1 MNQSAAVNTSITLS
15 WKGSYS
21 AEQSSQ
27 NRAIRF
33 KRYPQN
39 NSSAVVQIG
48 IASILPLITGLDTNY
63 QSPFKPRIAV
73 IESASALSEPAIT
86 IQDVT
91 KQDEAFYRIEV
102 FIGTATVA
110 SHTIFLMVFGN
121 YVHSTC
127 YVCVMIFILLPRTK
141 SLTNFQFKCLHSN

>member
-1 MNQSAAVNTSITLS
+1 MLGRLTLPEGFQWTEKEVNQSIAVNQSVTLS
-15 WKGSYS
+15 WKGTYS
-21 AEQSSQ
+21 DGQSSQ

-48 IASILPLITGLDTNY
+48 VASVFPQAAGPDTNY

-73 IESASALSEPAIT
+73 IESASALTEPAIT

-102 FIGTATVA
+102 FIGSAVVA
-110 SHTIFLMVFGN
+110 SHTVFLTVFGN
-121 YVHSTC
+121 YLHFIC
-127 YVCVMIFILLPRTK
+127 CVYKRDL
-141 SLTNFQFKCLHSN
+141 